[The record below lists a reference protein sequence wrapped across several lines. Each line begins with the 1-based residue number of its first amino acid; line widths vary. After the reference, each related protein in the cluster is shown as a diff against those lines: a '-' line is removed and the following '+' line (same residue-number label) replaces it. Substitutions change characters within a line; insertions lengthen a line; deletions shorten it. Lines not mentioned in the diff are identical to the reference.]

1 MADDKRE
8 NDCAN
13 VVYATFPS
21 QEAAEEAAGRL
32 VDAGLAACVNLIPGM
47 VAVYRWQGE
56 RQRDCEVVMI
66 AKSRASLAERVVA
79 AIRDKHPYT
88 NPAVVYWPLAGG
100 SRDYID
106 WVLAE
111 TQRRDPGEG
120 TAL

>member
-8 NDCAN
+8 NDCAT

-21 QEAAEEAAGRL
+21 REAAEEAAGRL

-47 VAVYRWQGE
+47 VAIYRWQGE
-56 RQRDCEVVMI
+56 RHRDSEVVMI

-88 NPAVVYWPLAGG
+88 NPAVVHWPIAGG
-100 SRDYID
+100 SRDYLD

-111 TQRRDPGEG
+111 TQGGDRGAG